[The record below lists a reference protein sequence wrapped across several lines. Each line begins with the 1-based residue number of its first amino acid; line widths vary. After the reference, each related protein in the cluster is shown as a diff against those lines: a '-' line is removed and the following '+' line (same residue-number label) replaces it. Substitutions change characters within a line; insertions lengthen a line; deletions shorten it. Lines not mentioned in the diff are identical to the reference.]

1 MSELTVARW
10 EFAATTSFHFLFVLL
25 TLGLVTL
32 VAILQTRYA
41 FTKNPEHLRQVRF
54 WGQLYVVNYLVGI
67 ASGVLMEFQL
77 GLNWAGLNKLVGGV
91 FGAPLTMETL
101 VAFFIESTLLGI
113 WIFGWDRIG
122 RVAHTVVI
130 WLVCVTAYLS
140 AFWVLVANS
149 FLHHPVGYAIQGDV
163 GILTDFGALLTNPN
177 LWLAFPHVASA
188 GIMVGAWFMIGVSTW
203 HLRRGRD
210 REFFLPTLRFAL
222 PIATLAAGAQI
233 YTGVRQFHVFT
244 LIPAKAAMWHESPVE
259 MAKVQADLSAQYGPG
274 NYLPPDWIHW
284 AGDTMLYIGIVLAA
298 VGLVASLFLFRDRL
312 LRWSWPLRLLTYLMF
327 LPFLAAIAGWVWREV
342 GRQPWVVYG
351 VLKTDQAIS
360 GVGATTVGV
369 SFAIFA
375 VLFAFLGGLDWILL
389 TRLAKRG
396 PGWTFWSVPSDDS
409 GIEPVRDDLE
419 MVTL

>member
-130 WLVCVTAYLS
+130 WLVL
-140 AFWVLVANS
+140 
-149 FLHHPVGYAIQGDV
+149 
-163 GILTDFGALLTNPN
+163 
-177 LWLAFPHVASA
+177 
-188 GIMVGAWFMIGVSTW
+188 
-203 HLRRGRD
+203 RD
-210 REFFLPTLRFAL
+210 RVPVRFLGAGGEFLPA
-222 PIATLAAGAQI
+222 P
-233 YTGVRQFHVFT
+233 
-244 LIPAKAAMWHESPVE
+244 
-259 MAKVQADLSAQYGPG
+259 PG
-274 NYLPPDWIHW
+274 
-284 AGDTMLYIGIVLAA
+284 
-298 VGLVASLFLFRDRL
+298 R
-312 LRWSWPLRLLTYLMF
+312 
-327 LPFLAAIAGWVWREV
+327 
-342 GRQPWVVYG
+342 
-351 VLKTDQAIS
+351 
-360 GVGATTVGV
+360 
-369 SFAIFA
+369 
-375 VLFAFLGGLDWILL
+375 
-389 TRLAKRG
+389 
-396 PGWTFWSVPSDDS
+396 
-409 GIEPVRDDLE
+409 VRDPR
-419 MVTL
+419 